1 MAPSRVHPRGR
12 PRPAS
17 ESALD
22 FKGEEQPWVTSS
34 CGNWKLTGEREATL
48 GAPLMARHR
57 EAAAS
62 IALAGFG
69 LVVVAAIVGSA
80 RQAVLLGPP
89 HARMP
94 WSRAEV
100 DGVFA
105 QRPLALWYGTGMA
118 EAPGTTL
125 TQQSFALNLLQP
137 RVEREARKLQMQF
150 KAARHGSRN
159 LTADDGSVVI
169 VAHPAQ
175 AIYKAMQRQAQMNWT
190 ISHWNGP
197 CFDYQPR
204 YSHAWQR
211 VANACCT
218 GGWQEGAVTKP
229 CASADTDR
237 ERKEPHSTAPLPKDQ
252 RQLGGKQPQA
262 EPPELEGDRKE
273 QGSGGDS
280 WSHQAEGGA
289 GTERGHLDSEGD
301 GKWHVSD
308 GFAADV
314 EGKGQWADDG
324 GEIGAGSMPDE
335 EPDLSGG
342 VEITHGQHMGKESG
356 EIPGS
361 QSHGLEH
368 EFPAEGDEGSVDAHM
383 QTDVGK
389 EADAERVHMETEHGD
404 FDNDSRSHEAEG
416 GVGAERGHLGPP
428 TIGAMATVRSVLQR
442 KFRDLRLDGHEF
454 APVFIPKGHPELA
467 TARLPRGERVVIL
480 RRQRIRDVANDKSPR
495 LRRGDV
501 RVETQPMSRA
511 RAGRV
516 KRRRQKQIPVRAIER
531 ARRVVMLEGRLR
543 REQAL
548 VGKLREALNLAHS
561 GASWRASRG
570 VEPMAAASGDRS
582 RPQMPQ
588 QRIQHARRDSLPR
601 PSKKG
606 AVVPPS
612 GKHETVLQGPRH
624 SHVRGRT
631 RASTTGAQ
639 AASRLTRPLSRDP
652 RPSDGRV
659 TWQHQ
664 PGVVRNR
671 RVHRRRERV
680 VADSSPPAVRKR
692 LGHAHSL
699 SDSALAAAAGE
710 AAAPRMY
717 ESGYDLCL
725 WCGSGCMVLLCFV

>member
-1 MAPSRVHPRGR
+1 M
-12 PRPAS
+12 
-17 ESALD
+17 
-22 FKGEEQPWVTSS
+22 
-34 CGNWKLTGEREATL
+34 
-48 GAPLMARHR
+48 
-57 EAAAS
+57 
-62 IALAGFG
+62 
-69 LVVVAAIVGSA
+69 
-80 RQAVLLGPP
+80 
-89 HARMP
+89 
-94 WSRAEV
+94 
-100 DGVFA
+100 
-105 QRPLALWYGTGMA
+105 
-118 EAPGTTL
+118 
-125 TQQSFALNLLQP
+125 
-137 RVEREARKLQMQF
+137 
-150 KAARHGSRN
+150 
-159 LTADDGSVVI
+159 
-169 VAHPAQ
+169 
-175 AIYKAMQRQAQMNWT
+175 
-190 ISHWNGP
+190 
-197 CFDYQPR
+197 
-204 YSHAWQR
+204 
-211 VANACCT
+211 
-218 GGWQEGAVTKP
+218 
-229 CASADTDR
+229 
-237 ERKEPHSTAPLPKDQ
+237 
-252 RQLGGKQPQA
+252 
-262 EPPELEGDRKE
+262 
-273 QGSGGDS
+273 
-280 WSHQAEGGA
+280 
-289 GTERGHLDSEGD
+289 
-301 GKWHVSD
+301 
-308 GFAADV
+308 
-314 EGKGQWADDG
+314 
-324 GEIGAGSMPDE
+324 
-335 EPDLSGG
+335 
-342 VEITHGQHMGKESG
+342 
-356 EIPGS
+356 
-361 QSHGLEH
+361 
-368 EFPAEGDEGSVDAHM
+368 
-383 QTDVGK
+383 
-389 EADAERVHMETEHGD
+389 
-404 FDNDSRSHEAEG
+404 
-416 GVGAERGHLGPP
+416 
-428 TIGAMATVRSVLQR
+428 RSVLQR

-561 GASWRASRG
+561 GVSWRASRG
-570 VEPMAAASGDRS
+570 VEAMAAASGDRS

-664 PGVVRNR
+664 SGVVRNR

>member
-48 GAPLMARHR
+48 GAPRMVRHR

-137 RVEREARKLQMQF
+137 RVEREARKLRMQF

-190 ISHWNGP
+190 ISHWNDP

-280 WSHQAEGGA
+280 WSHEAEGGA

-428 TIGAMATVRSVLQR
+428 TIGAMATVRSVLR

-561 GASWRASRG
+561 GVSWRASRG
-570 VEPMAAASGDRS
+570 VEAMAAASGDRS

-664 PGVVRNR
+664 SGVVRNR

-699 SDSALAAAAGE
+699 SVSALAAAAGE